1 MENEIRYTISFSY
14 EGDIVEG
21 KENSIAND
29 EEAVY
34 SLAPFEV
41 SDELRP
47 LIDELDLWD
56 VVNSMREHGYALIR
70 DAAPPALLD
79 ELREAIHTYATETR
93 GEESLM
99 LGAPMMLGRHPA
111 VDLVATLP
119 KVMAIAEFSVGKA
132 MRAGR
137 IVGSVK
143 PEGGEGLPLHS
154 DQAWMPTPFPEHNLM
169 VTFCVACEGMTE
181 EEGAT
186 FVVPGSHKLRR
197 KPTEKETA
205 DTPTIPIEAKKGD
218 IAVWDGAAWHGSY
231 SRKVPG
237 ARTLLHA
244 TYQRLY
250 TQPIDDF
257 TYLLKDEEYM
267 ANAPEGMRQ
276 LLGADLFFHTA
287 TTENDTDMEKFG
299 YAIEASNL

>member
-93 GEESLM
+93 G
-99 LGAPMMLGRHPA
+99 RHPA

-186 FVVPGSHKLRR
+186 FVVPGSHKHRCDSVL
-197 KPTEKETA
+197 T
-205 DTPTIPIEAKKGD
+205 
-218 IAVWDGAAWHGSY
+218 
-231 SRKVPG
+231 
-237 ARTLLHA
+237 
-244 TYQRLY
+244 LY
-250 TQPIDDF
+250 T
-257 TYLLKDEEYM
+257 
-267 ANAPEGMRQ
+267 GV
-276 LLGADLFFHTA
+276 
-287 TTENDTDMEKFG
+287 
-299 YAIEASNL
+299 